1 MRATLSVSGR
11 APLRKSAAD
20 PADPAK
26 KSAADPADPAKKSA
40 ADPADPAKKSTR
52 RILYQNHAH

>member
-1 MRATLSVSGR
+1 MHATLSVSGR

-26 KSAADPADPAKKSA
+26 KS
-40 ADPADPAKKSTR
+40 TR
-52 RILYQNHAH
+52 RILYQKHAY